1 MLSNRIK
8 KKIRFELGEEI
19 EKDFLRLVTSAEQK
33 KKGLRNRKSLLFY
46 LQT

>member
-19 EKDFLRLVTSAEQK
+19 EKDFFRLVTSAEQK
-33 KKGLRNRKSLLFY
+33 KKRIKK
-46 LQT
+46 